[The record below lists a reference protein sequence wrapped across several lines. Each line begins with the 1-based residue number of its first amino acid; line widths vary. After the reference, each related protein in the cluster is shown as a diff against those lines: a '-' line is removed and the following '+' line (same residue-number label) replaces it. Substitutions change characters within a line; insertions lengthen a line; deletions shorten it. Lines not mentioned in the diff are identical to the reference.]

1 MRELL
6 KHLKELDKIRIEYEK
21 LPVEEAVK
29 KAKES
34 GDILLINRV
43 ASFLSCITNEKLERN
58 RRKLKNMELV

>member
-34 GDILLINRV
+34 GDVLLINRV
-43 ASFLSCITNEKLERN
+43 ASFLSCITNNSTLLRIINERIYY
-58 RRKLKNMELV
+58 R

>member
-34 GDILLINRV
+34 GDVLLINRV
-43 ASFLSCITNEKLERN
+43 ASFLSCITNEKLERS